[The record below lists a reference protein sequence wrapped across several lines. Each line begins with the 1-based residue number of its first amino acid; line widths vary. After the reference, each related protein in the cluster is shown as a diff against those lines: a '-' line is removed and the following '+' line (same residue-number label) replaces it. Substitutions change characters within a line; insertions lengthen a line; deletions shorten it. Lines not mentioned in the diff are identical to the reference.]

1 MNEIK
6 LRVFTNK
13 TLYKAFFGG
22 GGGWGV
28 GVTAK

>member
-1 MNEIK
+1 MNEIN

-22 GGGWGV
+22 VWGGGV

>member
-22 GGGWGV
+22 GVGGG
-28 GVTAK
+28 GDS

>member
-1 MNEIK
+1 MNKIK

-22 GGGWGV
+22 GGV
-28 GVTAK
+28 GGGGDS